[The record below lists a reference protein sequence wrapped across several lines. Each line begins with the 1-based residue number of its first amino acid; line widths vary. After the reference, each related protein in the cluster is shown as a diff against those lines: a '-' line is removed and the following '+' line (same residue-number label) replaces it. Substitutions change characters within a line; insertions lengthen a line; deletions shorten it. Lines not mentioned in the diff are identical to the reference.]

1 MTFLPSAITPLA
13 LLILCLAIFGAAF
26 FLVGTIG
33 LLRLPDF
40 FCRVH
45 AATKCDTLGAGAV
58 LLAMALFSG
67 WGVDAAKIIALL
79 LLVLI
84 YSPTCGHALARA
96 SYRTGVNVQQYRTFG
111 RSARLACRGH
121 AAPDCLPESTALM
134 NVYSP
139 LIRKNDEMPW
149 DDTPCGPHP
158 AAKRQGPEQDCGK
171 AKP

>member
-1 MTFLPSAITPLA
+1 MSFLPPDITPLA
-13 LLILCLAIFGAAF
+13 LLIICLALFGAAF

-67 WGVDAAKIIALL
+67 WGGDAAKIIALL

-96 SYRTGVNVQQYRTFG
+96 SYRTLPGQVAETPRGESPDGQDNPKVPSPAAGRPEDAAG
-111 RSARLACRGH
+111 RS
-121 AAPDCLPESTALM
+121 
-134 NVYSP
+134 
-139 LIRKNDEMPW
+139 
-149 DDTPCGPHP
+149 
-158 AAKRQGPEQDCGK
+158 
-171 AKP
+171 KP